1 MARYK
6 DTEKAQ
12 GLLLSVNLSDQI
24 VKGTFESTLARLID
38 RELDLSIFDRKYHND
53 YTGAKAIS
61 PKILLKIIIYC
72 YSIGIISSRDIAR
85 LCESHMI
92 VKALA
97 EDTEPHFTTISDF
110 VSGMGEEVDII
121 FCEVLL
127 VCNEMKLIGGNMF
140 AVDGCKLPSNASKEW
155 SGTKAE
161 LQKKYEKI
169 KKISNKIL
177 EKHRENDRLS
187 KSERE
192 RDIKKQER
200 LEKKAEKIL
209 EFLRTHEDR
218 IGAGGEIIKSNITD
232 NESGK
237 IQGPHGVIQGYN
249 GLAVGDNKNQ
259 VIVAA
264 KAYGTVSEGQYFT
277 EMLEETERSMMTMKE
292 EENPLEGTI
301 MLGDTGYFSEEN
313 LQAAK
318 EKGIEAIIPDEQFRN
333 RDEEINEGGR
343 RKGKERLDARYFE
356 YVEEGNYYKCPNGKI
371 LSHRGKTTLN
381 RNEGNKYESKTSD
394 CKGCP
399 YADECIHTK
408 SKKKGYRT
416 LYIPIIKYEENLCQK
431 MREKID
437 TPKYKKIYSNRLKII
452 EPVFANITYCKGMN
466 RFTMRGDEKVNIQWK
481 LYTIVHNIGKCN
493 MAEKRKRKTG

>member
-6 DTEKAQ
+6 DTDKAQ
-12 GLLLSVNLSDQI
+12 GLLLPVNLSKQI
-24 VKGTFESTLARLID
+24 VKGTFESMLARLID
-38 RELDLSIFDRKYHND
+38 KKLDLSIFDRKYHND

-61 PKILLKIIIYC
+61 PKILLKIIIHC

-97 EDTEPHFTTISDF
+97 EDTEPHYTTISDF
-110 VSGMGEEVDII
+110 VSGMSGEIDKV
-121 FCEVLL
+121 FSEVLL
-127 VCNEMKLIGGNMF
+127 VCAEMKLIGGKMF

-155 SGTKAE
+155 SVTKAE
-161 LQKKYEKI
+161 LQDKYEKI
-169 KKISNKIL
+169 KKISRKIL
-177 EKHRENDRLS
+177 EKHQANDKIS

-192 RDIKKQER
+192 SDLQKQER

-209 EFLRTHEDR
+209 EFLKTHEDR

-237 IQGPHGVIQGYN
+237 IQGAHGVIQGFN
-249 GLAVGDNKNQ
+249 GLAVGDSKTQ

-264 KAYGTVSEGQYFT
+264 HAYGTVSEGQYFT
-277 EMLEETERSMMTMKE
+277 EMLEETERSMRMVKG
-292 EENPLEGTI
+292 EENPLEGTV

-313 LQAAK
+313 LQAANA
-318 EKGIEAIIPDEQFRN
+318 KGVEAIIPDEQFRN
-333 RDEEINEGGR
+333 RDEEMNEGER
-343 RKGKERLDARYFE
+343 RKGKERLDARYFN
-356 YVEEGNYYKCPNGKI
+356 YVEDGNYYICPNGKK
-371 LSHRGKTTLN
+371 LMHRGKTKLN
-381 RNEGNKYESKTSD
+381 RSEGNKYESKASD

-408 SKKKGYRT
+408 SSKKQYRT
-416 LYIPIIKYEENLCQK
+416 LYIPITTYEENLCQK

-437 TPKYKKIYSNRLKII
+437 TPKCKKTYSNRLKII
-452 EPVFANITYCKGMN
+452 EPVFANITYCKGMD
-466 RFTMRGDEKVNIQWK
+466 RFTLRGEEKVTIQWK
-481 LYTIVHNIGKCN
+481 LYSIVHNIGKCN
-493 MAEKRKRKTG
+493 MAKKRKRKAG